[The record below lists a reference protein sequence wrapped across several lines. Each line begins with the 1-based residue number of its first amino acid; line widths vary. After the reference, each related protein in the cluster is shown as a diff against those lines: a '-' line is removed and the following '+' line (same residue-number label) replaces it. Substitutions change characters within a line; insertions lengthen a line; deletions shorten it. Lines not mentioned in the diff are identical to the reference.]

1 MIVCDKCRE
10 EKKLT
15 KYVIPKEDWTGWNV
29 ECQDS
34 ILYQYTER
42 KVLPTEIELCDEC
55 ATEVAKKIWN

>member
-15 KYVIPKEDWTGWNV
+15 KYIIPKEDWSDWNV
-29 ECQDS
+29 EYHGE
-34 ILYQYTER
+34 ILKTYTEY

-55 ATEVAKKIWN
+55 ATEIARKIWN